1 MRNLRNIEVNMEV
14 GMNKNPDTIAAIATP
29 PGIGAIGVIRLSG
42 NQAAFLAD
50 SVFKGK
56 KAVKSSKGY
65 SILFGKFKDG
75 KEILDEVLVS
85 VFKNPHSYTG
95 EDCVEFSF
103 HGSPYILQRA
113 LEILIEKGAR
123 LAEPGEFTRRAF
135 LNGKLDLSQA
145 EGVAD
150 LIVSES
156 KTSHDIALNQMK
168 GGFSTEIKK
177 LREKLIE
184 FAALIE
190 LELDFG
196 EEDVEFANRE
206 DLKKTVKKINTVIH
220 ELKASFKL
228 GNVIK
233 NGIQTVIAG
242 RPNAGKST
250 LLNALLK
257 EERAI
262 VSPIPGTTRDT
273 IEEILHVNGVAFRLI
288 DTAGIRE
295 ATDTIEAIGIQKTYD
310 EIKKSSVLIYLYDA
324 TTMTQDEVNAD
335 LAKLV
340 HPDLQLIIL
349 ANKRDEVEKMY
360 DNLRKFVEDAI
371 PANHLYISAKQPNYI
386 HQLTDQLYLK
396 AIGNDLQ
403 DQQIIVA
410 NVRHYEALLQAGKSL
425 DKVLTGLETG
435 ITGDLL
441 AMDIRQSLFAL
452 GTITG
457 EVDVEDL
464 LDYIFSKFCIGK

>member
-1 MRNLRNIEVNMEV
+1 MKPVT
-14 GMNKNPDTIAAIATP
+14 DTIVAIATP
-29 PGIGAIGVIRLSG
+29 PGVGAIGVIRISGTHALSIS
-42 NQAAFLAD
+42 D
-50 SVFKGK
+50 KVFKGK
-56 KAVKSSKGY
+56 KKIGSTRGY
-65 SILFGKFKDG
+65 SILFGKFIDG
-75 KEILDEVLVS
+75 KETLDEVLVS
-85 VFKNPHSYTG
+85 VFKNPKSYTG

-113 LEILIEKGAR
+113 VEVLIDNGAR
-123 LAEPGEFTRRAF
+123 VAEPGEFTKRAF

-150 LIVSES
+150 LIASES

-168 GGFSTEIKK
+168 GGFSSEIKN

-196 EEDVEFANRE
+196 EEDVEFANRD
-206 DLKKTVKKINTVIH
+206 DLKSTVAKISDVIRG
-220 ELKASFKL
+220 LRNSFKL

-250 LLNALLK
+250 LLNSLLK
-257 EERAI
+257 EDRAI

-273 IEEILHVNGVAFRLI
+273 IEEILHINGVTFRLI

-295 ATDTIEAIGIQKTYD
+295 ATDTIEAMGVQKTLD
-310 EIKKSSVLIYLYDA
+310 EVKKSSVLLYVYDA
-324 TTMTQDEVNAD
+324 SQMKQEDVTDD
-335 LAKLV
+335 IAKLK
-340 HPDLQLIIL
+340 HNDLQLIII

-360 DNLRKFVEDAI
+360 DNLRKFVENALPQDHI
-371 PANHLYISAKQPNYI
+371 YLSAKNVTEI
-386 HQLTDQLYLK
+386 HELTNILYQKGIGEELK
-396 AIGNDLQ
+396 GKD
-403 DQQIIVA
+403 IIVA
-410 NVRHYEALLQAGKSL
+410 NSRHYEALLHSERSL
-425 DKVLTGLETG
+425 DKVMLGLETG

-441 AMDIRQSLFAL
+441 AMDIRASLFSL

>member
-1 MRNLRNIEVNMEV
+1 MIH
-14 GMNKNPDTIAAIATP
+14 PSADTIVAIATP
-29 PGIGAIGVIRLSG
+29 AGIGAIGVIRLSG
-42 NQAAFLAD
+42 PAAIHLAD
-50 SVFKGK
+50 QVF
-56 KAVKSSKGY
+56 SSKKKLADAPGY
-65 SILFGKFKDG
+65 SIVFGKFNDG
-75 KEILDEVLVS
+75 AQVLDEVLAS

-95 EDCVEFSF
+95 EDSIEFSF

-113 LEILIEKGAR
+113 LEICIEKGAR
-123 LAEPGEFTRRAF
+123 LAQPGEFTRRAF
-135 LNGKLDLSQA
+135 LHGKLDLSQA
-145 EGVAD
+145 EAVAD
-150 LIVSES
+150 LIAAEN
-156 KTSHDIALNQMK
+156 KTSHQIALNQMK
-168 GGFSTEIKK
+168 GGFSTEIKI

-196 EEDVEFANRE
+196 EEDVEFANRA
-206 DLKKTVKKINTVIH
+206 DLQATVQKINTVIQ
-220 ELKASFKL
+220 ELRTSFKL

-273 IEEILHVNGVAFRLI
+273 IEEVLHINGVAFRLI

-295 ATDTIEAIGIQKTYD
+295 ATDTIEAIGVQKTLD
-310 EIKKSSVLIYLYDA
+310 EIKKSSLLVYVYDA
-324 TTMTQDEVNAD
+324 TTITQADVKAD
-335 LAKLV
+335 LDKLT
-340 HPDLQLIIL
+340 HTNLQLVVV
-349 ANKRDEVEKMY
+349 ANKKDEVENMY
-360 DNLRKFVEDAI
+360 ANLRKFVEDAI
-371 PANHLYISAKQPNYI
+371 PPEHIYISAKNPAHI
-386 HQLTDQLYLK
+386 HQLTQQLYNLG
-396 AIGNDLQ
+396 IGNELQ
-403 DQQIIVA
+403 GQQIIVA
-410 NVRHYEALLQAGKSL
+410 NARHYEALLHAGKSL
-425 DKVLTGLETG
+425 DQVLQGLATG
-435 ITGDLL
+435 IPGDLL
-441 AMDIRQSLFAL
+441 AMDIRQSLHAL

>member
-1 MRNLRNIEVNMEV
+1 MLQSH
-14 GMNKNPDTIAAIATP
+14 DTIVAIATP

-42 NQAAFLAD
+42 ASSIEIAD
-50 SVFKGK
+50 IVFKSK
-56 KAVKSSKGY
+56 KSIRSASGY
-65 SILFGKFKDG
+65 SILFGKFIDG
-75 KEILDEVLVS
+75 EEILDEVLVS
-85 VFKNPHSYTG
+85 IFKNPHSYTG
-95 EDCVEFSF
+95 EDSVEFSF

-113 LEILIEKGAR
+113 LEVLIENGVR
-123 LAEPGEFTRRAF
+123 MAEPGEFTKRAF

-150 LIVSES
+150 LIASEN

-168 GGFSTEIKK
+168 GGFSSEIKK

-206 DLKKTVKKINTVIH
+206 DLKATVRKINSVVH
-220 ELKASFKL
+220 ELRSSFKL

-262 VSPIPGTTRDT
+262 VSEIAGTTRDT
-273 IEEILHVNGVAFRLI
+273 IEEVLHIKGVSFRLI

-295 ATDTIEAIGIQKTYD
+295 ATDTIEAIGVQKTFD
-310 EIKKSSVLIYLYDA
+310 EIKKSSILVYVYDA
-324 TTMTQDEVNAD
+324 TTITQDEVKED
-335 LAKLV
+335 LAKLI
-340 HPDLQLIIL
+340 HPELQITVI
-349 ANKRDEVEKMY
+349 ANKKDEVEKMH
-360 DNLRKFVEDAI
+360 DDLKKSVEDAI
-371 PANHLYISAKQPNYI
+371 PNHHLFISAKESTHI
-386 HQLTDQLYLK
+386 IQLTNLLYEK
-396 AIGNDLQ
+396 GIGNELQ
-403 DQQIIVA
+403 SQQTIVTNA
-410 NVRHYEALLQAGKSL
+410 RHYEALLHAGKSL
-425 DKVLTGLETG
+425 DKVLSGLDAN
-435 ITGDLL
+435 ISGDLL

>member
-1 MRNLRNIEVNMEV
+1 MKPIA
-14 GMNKNPDTIAAIATP
+14 DTIVAIATP
-29 PGIGAIGVIRLSG
+29 PGVGAIGVIRVSG
-42 NQAAFLAD
+42 SSAIAVSD
-50 SVFKGK
+50 KVFKGK
-56 KAVKSSKGY
+56 KKVSSAKGY
-65 SILFGKFKDG
+65 SILFGKFIDG

-85 VFKNPHSYTG
+85 VFKNPQSYTG

-113 LEILIEKGAR
+113 VEVLIENGAR
-123 LAEPGEFTRRAF
+123 VAEPGEFTKRAF

-150 LIVSES
+150 LIASES
-156 KTSHDIALNQMK
+156 KMSHDIALNQMK
-168 GGFSTEIKK
+168 GGFSSEIKK

-206 DLKKTVKKINTVIH
+206 DLKATVAKISKVINQ
-220 ELKASFKL
+220 LRYSFKL

-250 LLNALLK
+250 LLNSLLK
-257 EERAI
+257 EDRAI

-273 IEEILHVNGVAFRLI
+273 IEEILHIKGVAFRLI

-295 ATDTIEAIGIQKTYD
+295 ATDTIEAIGVQKTLD
-310 EIKKSSVLIYLYDA
+310 EVKKSSLLLYVYDA
-324 TTMTQDEVNAD
+324 TNLKQEEVAED
-335 LAKLV
+335 LAKLK
-340 HPDLQLIIL
+340 HNDLQIIVI

-360 DNLRKFVEDAI
+360 DNLRKFVEDALPKDHI
-371 PANHLYISAKQPNYI
+371 YLSAKNPDQI
-386 HQLTDQLYLK
+386 HELTNTLYTKGIGEELK
-396 AIGNDLQ
+396 GKD
-403 DQQIIVA
+403 IIVA
-410 NVRHYEALLQAGKSL
+410 NARHYEALLHAEKSL
-425 DKVLTGLETG
+425 EKVMNGLNAG

-441 AMDIRQSLFAL
+441 AMDIRASLFSL

>member
-1 MRNLRNIEVNMEV
+1 MRNLQNIDQAVIQH
-14 GMNKNPDTIAAIATP
+14 PDTIAAMATP
-29 PGIGAIGVIRLSG
+29 PGIGAIGIIRLSG
-42 NQAAFLAD
+42 PKSVPIGD
-50 SVFKGK
+50 KVFKGK
-56 KAVKSSKGY
+56 KTLKSSKGY

-95 EDCVEFSF
+95 EDCIEFSF

-113 LEILIEKGAR
+113 LEILIEHGAR
-123 LAEPGEFTRRAF
+123 IAEPGEFTKRAF

-168 GGFSTEIKK
+168 GGFSSEIKK

-196 EEDVEFANRE
+196 EEDVEFANRN
-206 DLKKTVKKINTVIH
+206 DLQQTVEKIRKVIID
-220 ELKASFKL
+220 LRTSFKL

-262 VSPIPGTTRDT
+262 VSEIPGTTRDT
-273 IEEILHVNGVAFRLI
+273 IEEVLHIKGIGFRLI

-295 ATDTIEAIGIQKTYD
+295 ATDAIEQIGVQKTYD
-310 EIKKSSVLIYLYDA
+310 EVKKSSVLIYLYDS
-324 TTMTQDEVNAD
+324 TLLTQEEVRQD
-335 LAKLV
+335 LEKLR
-340 HPDLQLIIL
+340 HDDLQIIVI

-360 DNLRKFVEDAI
+360 DNLKKFVEDAI
-371 PANHLYISAKQPNYI
+371 PPDHLYISAKQKNHI
-386 HQLTDQLYLK
+386 HLLTDQLFEK
-396 AIGNDLQ
+396 AIGNQLQ

-410 NVRHYEALLQAGKSL
+410 NARHYEALLLAEKSL
-425 DKVLTGLETG
+425 DKVMTGLNTG

-441 AMDIRQSLFAL
+441 AMDIRASLFAL

>member
-1 MRNLRNIEVNMEV
+1 MPKLQS
-14 GMNKNPDTIAAIATP
+14 PDTIAAIATP
-29 PGIGAIGVIRLSG
+29 PGVGAIGVIRISG
-42 NQAAFLAD
+42 SNALEMAD
-50 SVFKGK
+50 IVFKGK
-56 KAVKSSKGY
+56 KTIRSAAGY
-65 SILFGKFKDG
+65 TILFGKFKDG
-75 KEILDEVLVS
+75 DEILDEVLVS
-85 VFKNPHSYTG
+85 IFKDPHSYTG
-95 EDCVEFSF
+95 EDSVEFSF

-113 LEILIEKGAR
+113 LEVLIELGVR
-123 LAEPGEFTRRAF
+123 IAEPGEFTKRAF

-150 LIVSES
+150 LIASEN
-156 KTSHDIALNQMK
+156 KTSHNIALNQMK
-168 GGFSTEIKK
+168 GGFSSEIKK

-206 DLKKTVKKINTVIH
+206 DLKKTVRKISSVVT
-220 ELKASFKL
+220 ELRNSFKL

-262 VSPIPGTTRDT
+262 VSEIAGTTRDT
-273 IEEILHVNGVAFRLI
+273 IEEVLHIKGVSFRLI

-295 ATDTIEAIGIQKTYD
+295 ATDTIEAIGVQKTFD
-310 EIKKSSVLIYLYDA
+310 EIKKSSILVYVYDA
-324 TTMTQDEVNAD
+324 TTITPEEVKVD
-335 LAKLV
+335 LAKLT
-340 HPDLQLIIL
+340 HPELQIIVI
-349 ANKRDEVEKMY
+349 ANKKDEVEKMY
-360 DNLRKFVEDAI
+360 DDLKKSVLEAI
-371 PANHLYISAKQPNYI
+371 PSDHLFISAKEPAHI
-386 HQLTDQLYLK
+386 HQLTDLLYK
-396 AIGNDLQ
+396 KGIGNELQ
-403 DQQIIVA
+403 TQQTIVTNA
-410 NVRHYEALLQAGKSL
+410 RHYEALLHAGQSL
-425 DKVLTGLETG
+425 DKVLSGLDAN
-435 ITGDLL
+435 ISGDLL

-464 LDYIFSKFCIGK
+464 LEYIFSKFCIGK

>member
-1 MRNLRNIEVNMEV
+1 MTQLE
-14 GMNKNPDTIAAIATP
+14 DTIAAIATP

-42 NQAAFLAD
+42 PKSVEIAD
-50 SVFKGK
+50 VVFKGK
-56 KAVKSSKGY
+56 KKISSATGY
-65 SILFGKFKDG
+65 SILFGKMLD
-75 KEILDEVLVS
+75 EQEVLDEVLVS

-95 EDCVEFSF
+95 EDSIEFSF

-113 LEILIEKGAR
+113 LEILIEKGIR
-123 LAEPGEFTRRAF
+123 MAEPGEFTRRAF

-150 LIVSES
+150 LIASES
-156 KTSHDIALNQMK
+156 KTSHHIALNQMK
-168 GGFSTEIKK
+168 GGFSSEIKK

-196 EEDVEFANRE
+196 EEDVEFANRN
-206 DLKKTVKKINTVIH
+206 DLKRTVQNINTVVQ
-220 ELKASFKL
+220 ELRISFKL

-250 LLNALLK
+250 LLNSLLK
-257 EERAI
+257 EDRAI
-262 VSPIPGTTRDT
+262 VSEIPGTTRDT
-273 IEEILHVNGVAFRLI
+273 IEEVLHINGVSFRLI

-295 ATDTIEAIGIQKTYD
+295 ATDTIEAIGVQKTFD
-310 EIKKSSVLIYLYDA
+310 EIKKSSLLVYVYDA
-324 TTMTQDEVNAD
+324 TTITQEEVQAD
-335 LAKLV
+335 LAKLT
-340 HPDLQLIIL
+340 HPDLQIIVV
-349 ANKRDEVEKMY
+349 ANKKDEVEKMY
-360 DNLRKFVEDAI
+360 DNLKKFVEDAI
-371 PANHLYISAKQPNYI
+371 PPDHVYISAKEPAHI
-386 HQLTDQLYLK
+386 HQLTDLLYQK
-396 AIGNDLQ
+396 GIGNELQ
-403 DQQIIVA
+403 GQQIIVA
-410 NVRHYEALLQAGKSL
+410 NARHYEALLHSGQSL
-425 DKVLTGLETG
+425 DKVLDGLDRG

>member
-1 MRNLRNIEVNMEV
+1 MKPIT
-14 GMNKNPDTIAAIATP
+14 DTIAAIATP
-29 PGIGAIGVIRLSG
+29 PGVGAIGVIRVSGDYALSI
-42 NQAAFLAD
+42 AD
-50 SVFKGK
+50 KIFRGK
-56 KAVKSSKGY
+56 KGIAASKGY
-65 SILFGKFKDG
+65 TILFGKFMDG
-75 KEILDEVLVS
+75 NEILDEVLVS
-85 VFKNPHSYTG
+85 IFKNPMSYTG

-113 LEILIEKGAR
+113 IEVLIENGVR
-123 LAEPGEFTRRAF
+123 VAEPGEFTKRAF

-150 LIVSES
+150 LIASES

-168 GGFSTEIKK
+168 GGFSSEIKK

-196 EEDVEFANRE
+196 EEDVEFANRD
-206 DLKKTVKKINTVIH
+206 DLKNTVSKISRVIN
-220 ELKASFKL
+220 ELRHSFKL

-262 VSPIPGTTRDT
+262 VSPIAGTTRDT
-273 IEEILHVNGVAFRLI
+273 IEEILQIKGVAFRLI

-295 ATDTIEAIGIQKTYD
+295 ATDTIEAIGVQKTLD
-310 EIKKSSVLIYLYDA
+310 EVKKGSVLLYVYDSA
-324 TTMTQDEVNAD
+324 TLSQEEVKKDILALTHED
-335 LAKLV
+335 LS
-340 HPDLQLIIL
+340 IIL
-349 ANKRDEVEKMY
+349 IANKRDEVE
-360 DNLRKFVEDAI
+360 NLNETDKNNIEQNI
-371 PANHLYISAKQPNYI
+371 PSDHIYISAKNAGHI
-386 HQLTDQLYLK
+386 HQLTNSLYEK
-396 AIGNDLQ
+396 GIGEELQ
-403 DQQIIVA
+403 GKDVIVA
-410 NVRHYEALLQAGKSL
+410 NARHYEALLHAEKSL
-425 DKVLTGLETG
+425 DKVMHGLEIG

-441 AMDIRQSLFAL
+441 AMDIRASLFSL

>member
-1 MRNLRNIEVNMEV
+1 MIHPQN
-14 GMNKNPDTIAAIATP
+14 TIAAIATP
-29 PGIGAIGVIRLSG
+29 PGLGAIGIIRISG
-42 NQAAFLAD
+42 SNAFKIGD
-50 SVFKGK
+50 IVFKGK
-56 KAVKSSKGY
+56 KTIQSSQGY
-65 SILFGKFKDG
+65 SILFGKFIDG
-75 KEILDEVLVS
+75 NEILDEVLVS
-85 VFKNPHSYTG
+85 IFKNPHSYTG
-95 EDCVEFSF
+95 EDCIEFSF

-113 LEILIEKGAR
+113 LEILVEQGGQI
-123 LAEPGEFTRRAF
+123 AEPGEFTKRAF

-145 EGVAD
+145 EAVAD
-150 LIVSES
+150 LIQSES
-156 KTSHDIALNQMK
+156 KTSHDIALHQMK
-168 GGFSTEIKK
+168 GGFSNEIKN

-206 DLKKTVKKINTVIH
+206 DLKNTVRKIT
-220 ELKASFKL
+220 EVISDLRTSFKL

-273 IEEILHVNGVAFRLI
+273 IEEILHIKGVVFRLI

-295 ATDTIEAIGIQKTYD
+295 ATDAIEHLGIQKTYD
-310 EIKKSSVLIYLYDA
+310 EVKKSSVLIYLYDA
-324 TTMTQDEVNAD
+324 TLLTQNEVNED
-335 LAKLV
+335 LEALS
-340 HPDLQLIIL
+340 HSDLQIIVV
-349 ANKRDEVEKMY
+349 ANKRDEVEKMH
-360 DNLRKFVEDAI
+360 DNLMAQVEKAI
-371 PANHLYISAKQPNYI
+371 PNEHLYISAKQTTYI
-386 HQLTDQLYLK
+386 HELTDLLFKK
-396 AIGNDLQ
+396 AVGNELQ
-403 DQQIIVA
+403 NQQTIVA
-410 NVRHYEALLQAGKSL
+410 NARHYEALMHAEKSL
-425 DKVLTGLETG
+425 DKVISGLETG

-457 EVDVEDL
+457 DVDVEDL
-464 LDYIFSKFCIGK
+464 LEYIFSKFCIGK

>member
-1 MRNLRNIEVNMEV
+1 VIQAQ
-14 GMNKNPDTIAAIATP
+14 DTIAAIATP
-29 PGIGAIGVIRLSG
+29 PGLGAIGVIRLSG
-42 NQAAFLAD
+42 IKSLEISDQ
-50 SVFKGK
+50 VFKGK
-56 KAVKSSKGY
+56 KAISSADGY
-65 SILFGKFKDG
+65 QILFGKFMDEQ
-75 KEILDEVLVS
+75 EILDEVLVS
-85 VFKNPHSYTG
+85 IFKNPHSYTG
-95 EDCVEFSF
+95 ENSVEFSF

-113 LEILIEKGAR
+113 LEIFIEKGAR
-123 LAEPGEFTRRAF
+123 IAEPGEFTKRAF

-150 LIVSES
+150 LIASES
-156 KTSHDIALNQMK
+156 KTSHNIALNQMK
-168 GGFSTEIKK
+168 GGFSSEIKK

-196 EEDVEFANRE
+196 EEDVEFANRD
-206 DLKKTVKKINTVIH
+206 DLKATVNKIVGVIH
-220 ELKASFKL
+220 DLRISFKL

-262 VSPIPGTTRDT
+262 VSEIPGTTRDT
-273 IEEILHVNGVAFRLI
+273 IEEVLHINGVSFRLI

-295 ATDTIEAIGIQKTYD
+295 ATDTIEAIGVQKTF
-310 EIKKSSVLIYLYDA
+310 EEVKKSSVLLYVYDA
-324 TTMTQDEVNAD
+324 TTITQEEVRAD
-335 LAKLV
+335 LDKLR
-340 HPDLQLIIL
+340 HEDLQIIII

-360 DNLRKFVEDAI
+360 DNLKKFVEDAI
-371 PANHLYISAKQPNYI
+371 PSNHIYISAKQTNYI
-386 HQLTDQLYLK
+386 HELTDLLYK
-396 AIGNDLQ
+396 NAIGNELQ

-410 NVRHYEALLQAGKSL
+410 NARHYEALLHAEKSL
-425 DKVLTGLETG
+425 EKVLTGLDQG

-441 AMDIRQSLFAL
+441 AMDIRQSLHSL

>member
-1 MRNLRNIEVNMEV
+1 MLTFAYMLTHT
-14 GMNKNPDTIAAIATP
+14 DTVAAIATP
-29 PGIGAIGVIRLSG
+29 PGIGAIGVVRLSG
-42 NQAAFLAD
+42 TNALAIGD
-50 SVFKGK
+50 VVFKGK
-56 KAVKSSKGY
+56 KTIQAAKGY

-75 KEILDEVLVS
+75 KEVLDEVLVS

-103 HGSPYILQRA
+103 HGSAYILQRA
-113 LEILIEKGAR
+113 LEILIENGAR
-123 LAEPGEFTRRAF
+123 MAEPGEFTKRAF

-150 LIVSES
+150 LIAAES
-156 KTSHDIALNQMK
+156 KTSHAIAMNQMK
-168 GGFSTEIKK
+168 GGFSSEIKK

-206 DLKKTVKKINTVIH
+206 DLKETVRKIHIVIH
-220 ELKASFKL
+220 ELRTSFKL

-250 LLNALLK
+250 LLNSLLK

-262 VSPIPGTTRDT
+262 VSDIPGTTRDT
-273 IEEILHVNGVAFRLI
+273 IEEILHINGVAFRLI

-295 ATDTIEAIGIQKTYD
+295 ATDTIEAIGVQKTLD
-310 EIKKSSVLIYLYDA
+310 EVKKSSVLIYVYDT
-324 TTMTQDEVNAD
+324 TTMTQEEVKED
-335 LAKLV
+335 LERLV
-340 HPDLQLIIL
+340 HNDLQVVVV

-360 DNLRKFVEDAI
+360 SNLKKFVEDAI
-371 PANHLYISAKQPNYI
+371 PTDHVYISAKEPGHI
-386 HQLTDQLYLK
+386 HQLTSLLYQKLV
-396 AIGNDLQ
+396 GNELQ
-403 DQQIIVA
+403 GQQTIVA
-410 NVRHYEALLQAGKSL
+410 NARHYEALLHAERSL
-425 DKVLTGLETG
+425 DQVMLGLQTG

-441 AMDIRQSLFAL
+441 AMDIRQSLFSL

>member
-1 MRNLRNIEVNMEV
+1 MSVDTYTR
-14 GMNKNPDTIAAIATP
+14 DTIAAIATP

-42 NQAAFLAD
+42 PGAIEIAD
-50 SVFKGK
+50 KVFKGK
-56 KAVKSSKGY
+56 KKLSSAKGY
-65 SILFGKFKDG
+65 SILFGKFLDG

-85 VFKNPHSYTG
+85 VFKHPNSYTG
-95 EDCVEFSF
+95 EDSVEISF

-113 LEILIEKGAR
+113 LEILIENGAR
-123 LAEPGEFTRRAF
+123 LAHAGEFTKRAF
-135 LNGKLDLSQA
+135 LNGKLDLSEA
-145 EGVAD
+145 EAVAD
-150 LIVSES
+150 LIASES

-168 GGFSTEIKK
+168 GGFSAEIKK

-190 LELDFG
+190 LELDFS

-206 DLKKTVKKINTVIH
+206 SLTATINKILGVIH
-220 ELKASFKL
+220 ELRISFKL

-257 EERAI
+257 EDRAI

-273 IEEILHVNGVAFRLI
+273 IEEILHIHGVTFRLI

-295 ATDTIEAIGIQKTYD
+295 ATDTIEAIGVQKTYA
-310 EIKKSSVLIYLYDA
+310 EVKKSSILLYVYDA
-324 TTMTQDEVNAD
+324 ATMTQDEVNLD
-335 LAKLV
+335 LEKLR
-340 HPDLQLIIL
+340 HNDLQIFVI

-360 DNLRKFVEDAI
+360 DNLKKFVEDAI
-371 PANHLYISAKQPNYI
+371 PSDHIYLSAKKPEQV
-386 HQLTDQLYLK
+386 HALTELMYKKGIGEELK
-396 AIGNDLQ
+396 GKE
-403 DQQIIVA
+403 IIVA
-410 NVRHYEALLQAGKSL
+410 NTRHYEALFHAEKSL
-425 DKVLTGLETG
+425 EKVLSGLAQH
-435 ITGDLL
+435 IPGDLL
-441 AMDIRQSLFAL
+441 AMDIRQSLHAL
-452 GTITG
+452 GSITG

-464 LDYIFSKFCIGK
+464 LEYIFSKFCIGK

>member
-1 MRNLRNIEVNMEV
+1 MIQAQ
-14 GMNKNPDTIAAIATP
+14 DTIAAIATP
-29 PGIGAIGVIRLSG
+29 PGLGAIGVIRLSG
-42 NQAAFLAD
+42 IKSLEISDQ
-50 SVFKGK
+50 VFKGK
-56 KAVKSSKGY
+56 KKISSTDGY
-65 SILFGKFKDG
+65 NILFGKFMDDQ
-75 KEILDEVLVS
+75 EILDEVLVS
-85 VFKNPHSYTG
+85 IFKNPHSYTG
-95 EDCVEFSF
+95 EDSVEFSF

-113 LEILIEKGAR
+113 LEIFIEKGAR
-123 LAEPGEFTRRAF
+123 IAEPGEFTKRAF

-150 LIVSES
+150 LIASES
-156 KTSHDIALNQMK
+156 KTSHNIALNQMK
-168 GGFSTEIKK
+168 GGFSSEIKK

-206 DLKKTVKKINTVIH
+206 DLKATVNKILHVIH
-220 ELKASFKL
+220 QLRVSFKL

-262 VSPIPGTTRDT
+262 VSEIPGTTRDT
-273 IEEILHVNGVAFRLI
+273 IEEVLHINGVSFRLI

-295 ATDTIEAIGIQKTYD
+295 ATDTIEAIGVQKTFE
-310 EIKKSSVLIYLYDA
+310 EIKKSSVLLYVYDA
-324 TTMTQDEVNAD
+324 TTMTQDEVSAD
-335 LAKLV
+335 LDKLR
-340 HPDLQLIIL
+340 HEDLQIIII

-360 DNLRKFVEDAI
+360 DNLKKFVEDAI
-371 PANHLYISAKQPNYI
+371 PTDHIYISAKQANYI
-386 HQLTDQLYLK
+386 HQLTDLLYK
-396 AIGNDLQ
+396 NAIGNELQ

-410 NVRHYEALLQAGKSL
+410 NARHYEALLHAEKSL
-425 DKVLTGLETG
+425 EKVLSGLDHG

-441 AMDIRQSLFAL
+441 AMDIRQSLYSL

>member
-1 MRNLRNIEVNMEV
+1 MKPIT
-14 GMNKNPDTIAAIATP
+14 DTIAAIATP
-29 PGIGAIGVIRLSG
+29 PGVGAIGVIRVSG
-42 NQAAFLAD
+42 SHACIVAD
-50 SVFKGK
+50 KIFKGK
-56 KAVKSSKGY
+56 KGITASKGY
-65 SILFGKFKDG
+65 SILFGKFMDG
-75 KEILDEVLVS
+75 NEVLDEVLVS
-85 VFKNPHSYTG
+85 VFKNPMSYTG

-113 LEILIEKGAR
+113 VEVLIENGIR
-123 LAEPGEFTRRAF
+123 VAEPGEFTKRAF

-150 LIVSES
+150 LIASES
-156 KTSHDIALNQMK
+156 KTSHDIALHQMK
-168 GGFSTEIKK
+168 GGFSSEIKK

-206 DLKKTVKKINTVIH
+206 DLKSTVSKISKVIN
-220 ELKASFKL
+220 ELRHSFKL

-257 EERAI
+257 EDRAI

-273 IEEILHVNGVAFRLI
+273 IEEILQIKGVAFRLI

-295 ATDTIEAIGIQKTYD
+295 ATDTIEAIGVQKTLD
-310 EIKKSSVLIYLYDA
+310 EVKKSSVLLYVYDA
-324 TTMTQDEVNAD
+324 ASLTQAEVKIDIENLSHND
-335 LAKLV
+335 LAILV
-340 HPDLQLIIL
+340 I
-349 ANKRDEVEKMY
+349 ANKRDEVE
-360 DNLRKFVEDAI
+360 NLKEEQKKNIEQFI
-371 PANHLYISAKQPNYI
+371 PSSHIYLSAKNESHI
-386 HQLTDQLYLK
+386 HLLTDGLYAK
-396 AIGNDLQ
+396 GIGEELQ
-403 DQQIIVA
+403 GKDVIVA
-410 NVRHYEALLQAGKSL
+410 NARHYEALLHAEKSL
-425 DKVLTGLETG
+425 DKVMYGLENG

-441 AMDIRQSLFAL
+441 AMDIRASLFSL

>member
-1 MRNLRNIEVNMEV
+1 MKPIA
-14 GMNKNPDTIAAIATP
+14 DTIVAIATP
-29 PGIGAIGVIRLSG
+29 PGVGAIGMIRVSG
-42 NQAAFLAD
+42 PKAISISD
-50 SVFKGK
+50 KVFKGK
-56 KAVKSSKGY
+56 KKISTAKGY
-65 SILFGKFKDG
+65 SILFGKFNDG
-75 KEILDEVLVS
+75 KEVLDEVLVS
-85 VFKNPHSYTG
+85 VFKNPYSYTG
-95 EDCVEFSF
+95 EHSIEFSF

-113 LEILIEKGAR
+113 LEVLIENGAR
-123 LAEPGEFTRRAF
+123 IAEPGEFTKRAF

-150 LIVSES
+150 LIASES
-156 KTSHDIALNQMK
+156 KTGHDIALNQMK
-168 GGFSTEIKK
+168 GGFSHEIKK

-196 EEDVEFANRE
+196 EEDVEFANRD
-206 DLKKTVKKINTVIH
+206 DLKKTVNQITQVISD
-220 ELKASFKL
+220 LRNSFKL

-257 EERAI
+257 EDRAI

-273 IEEILHVNGVAFRLI
+273 IEEILHIKGVTFRLI

-295 ATDTIEAIGIQKTYD
+295 ATDTIEAIGVQKTLD
-310 EIKKSSVLIYLYDA
+310 EVKKSSILLYVYDA
-324 TTMTQDEVNAD
+324 TNMNQEDVSSD
-335 LAKLV
+335 LAKITHGDHEV
-340 HPDLQLIIL
+340 IVI

-360 DNLRKFVEDAI
+360 DNLRKFVEEPLPKEHI
-371 PANHLYISAKQPNYI
+371 YISAKEPSHI
-386 HQLTDQLYLK
+386 HQLTDLLFEKGIGEALK
-396 AIGNDLQ
+396 GKQ
-403 DQQIIVA
+403 TIVSNA
-410 NVRHYEALLQAGKSL
+410 RHYEALLHSEKSL
-425 DKVLTGLETG
+425 EKVIAGLETG

-441 AMDIRQSLFAL
+441 AMDIRASLFSL

>member
-1 MRNLRNIEVNMEV
+1 MLIS
-14 GMNKNPDTIAAIATP
+14 KQHTIAAIATP
-29 PGIGAIGVIRLSG
+29 QGTGAIGVIRLSG
-42 NQAAFLAD
+42 DQSIKFAD
-50 SVFKGK
+50 RVFNGRK
-56 KAVKSSKGY
+56 KISSSKGY
-65 SILFGKFKDG
+65 TLLFGKFMDG
-75 KEILDEVLVS
+75 DKVLDEVLVS

-95 EDCVEFSF
+95 EDSVEFSF
-103 HGSPYILQRA
+103 HGSPFILQRA
-113 LEILIEKGAR
+113 LEVLIEVGVR
-123 LAEPGEFTRRAF
+123 IAEPGEFTKRAF

-150 LIVSES
+150 LIASENKS
-156 KTSHDIALNQMK
+156 SHQIALNQMK
-168 GGFSTEIKK
+168 GGFSSEIKK

-206 DLKKTVKKINTVIH
+206 DLKLTVSKISKVIGDLRH
-220 ELKASFKL
+220 SFKL

-273 IEEILHVNGVAFRLI
+273 IEEILQIKGVAFRLI

-295 ATDTIEAIGIQKTYD
+295 ATDTIEAIGVQKTLD
-310 EIKKSSVLIYLYDA
+310 EVKKSSVLVYVYDA
-324 TTMTQDEVNAD
+324 ANLSQHEVKLDLEKLHHDE
-335 LAKLV
+335 LE
-340 HPDLQLIIL
+340 IIIV
-349 ANKRDEVEKMY
+349 ANKRDEVESYSLDQKK
-360 DNLRKFVEDAI
+360 NIEAFI
-371 PANHLYISAKQPNYI
+371 PSAHIYISAKNETHI
-386 HQLTDQLYLK
+386 HLLTDQLYQR
-396 AIGNDLQ
+396 AIGEEIQGKD
-403 DQQIIVA
+403 IIVT
-410 NVRHYEALLQAGKSL
+410 NTRHYEALLHAEKSL
-425 DKVLTGLETG
+425 DKVMYGLENN

-441 AMDIRQSLFAL
+441 AMDIRASLFSL